1 MDMLTFAMLKRYVDS
16 VVEVGAGMTPSE
28 VANLQTSMNK
38 LQASFEETQV
48 QVAELST
55 AVAGKVD
62 AVEGKGLSANDFT
75 DELKNKLI
83 NLSDED
89 GDIDIVKVNNVDLEI
104 TDGAVNIPV
113 ASQGVHGVVTSS
125 SDPDKISILEDGT
138 MQLNSISLNKIVQDD
153 SSSVIFVGGNSDGV

>member
-28 VANLQTSMNK
+28 VANLQTTMNK
-38 LQASFEETQV
+38 LQSSFEETQT
-48 QVAELST
+48 QVSELST
-55 AVAGKVD
+55 AVAKKVD
-62 AVEGKGLSANDFT
+62 AVEGKGLSTNDFT
-75 DELKNKLI
+75 DELLDKLN

-89 GDIDIVKVNNVDLEI
+89 GDIDIVKVNNVDLEV

-125 SDPDKISILEDGT
+125 TETDKISILDDGT
-138 MQLNSISLNKIVQDD
+138 MQLNAISLNKIVQDE
-153 SSSVIFVGGNSDGV
+153 SASVIFVGGDSDSL